1 MIVKYFFSFIDKINE
16 KLNSFLKNNFSKKAL
31 DIFQY
36 ALIFLIC
43 VLIIYFFFIAFTE
56 ILLLLILFML
66 IMIYRKL

>member
-1 MIVKYFFSFIDKINE
+1 MNE
-16 KLNSFLKNNFSKKAL
+16 KLNSFLTNNFSKSTL

-43 VLIIYFFFIAFTE
+43 VLIIYFFFIAFSE